1 MKGWKAGLMAI
12 LVGLGMAVL
21 VGCGGSKAPVKSTQ
35 QSISPLDMSAG
46 YGTVVL
52 SVQWSKGKGRVIP
65 EATER
70 IVARLKRSGMTL
82 FEKVIERGQTQVVFE
97 KVPVG
102 EWVLEAEA
110 WGSGEVVK
118 QLVHAK
124 GVVMAG
130 NQPVSGAQV
139 RLTVG
144 TQTYTATTDGQGK
157 FDFGLVEW
165 FWGGEL
171 RVTASGYPEWVGWVN
186 AFDFTRSSEGLV
198 VDMGSGGISRKR
210 QWTQEVVLA
219 SGATSFSLG
228 ANENKQVEVILASK
242 LTDLHV
248 TPSEIRLGVGSE
260 VEVAVQGKIE
270 QEAGWTP
277 NYVLLI
283 LVPLSGGKVNWQI
296 ADSSVAS
303 LSATSGL
310 SVTVRGLREGQT
322 TLTVTDT
329 ESGKSKQVRVEVTQD
344 VSTAKSIVQM
354 LRDFGM
360 TTKSTLESES
370 MNIHDTLIRL
380 AFPARIIG
388 DSLIGESPARY
399 REVQDEQGNLIL
411 QRVGDA
417 PDSKTWIVES
427 AVPGNEGLSLTVN
440 AEHDVNVFDPQN
452 IGRITFSVRSS
463 SQSSLRYD
471 GTLTFNSNSMS
482 GSVEIREDKILANFT
497 GNLAS
502 NSVQGNLQ
510 YQSDTLTFTGS
521 VSCNW
526 ENEEVLGFGSEW
538 SPVQISEV
546 PKGSFILQGNWTPKV
561 GRPAGVDLQMT
572 SNPQGNAP
580 HASIQLTINYGDQ
593 KLAGTITGTLDIKNN
608 QSYGF
613 KSGNLDMTHT
623 PSNFKVQVSWE
634 RGKPVS
640 GKIVTEKGQKV
651 ADIGEARNLGLPDL
665 GDVLIVKYSDKTF
678 ETLESVLPRSR
689 LGGK

>member
-1 MKGWKAGLMAI
+1 
-12 LVGLGMAVL
+12 
-21 VGCGGSKAPVKSTQ
+21 
-35 QSISPLDMSAG
+35 
-46 YGTVVL
+46 
-52 SVQWSKGKGRVIP
+52 
-65 EATER
+65 
-70 IVARLKRSGMTL
+70 MTL

-110 WGSGEVVK
+110 WGSGEVV
-118 QLVHAK
+118 VHAK
-124 GVVMAG
+124 GVVVAG

-139 RLTVG
+139 RLTVSYPEG

-157 FDFGLVEW
+157 FDLGLVEW

-171 RVTASGYPEWVGWVN
+171 RVTASGYPEWVGWVG

-198 VDMGSGGISRKR
+198 VDMGSGGSRKR

-277 NYVLLI
+277 NYVRLI

-296 ADSSVAS
+296 ADSSIAS

-572 SNPQGNAP
+572 SNPQGSAP
-580 HASIQLTINYGDQ
+580 HVSIQLTINYGDQ
-593 KLAGTITGTLDIKNN
+593 KLAGTIAGTLDIATVNGQQVSK
-608 QSYGF
+608 GF

-623 PSNFKVQVSWE
+623 PSNFKVQVS
-634 RGKPVS
+634 GQ
-640 GKIVTEKGQKV
+640 KGQAGTGTIKKADGTKV

-665 GDVLIVKYSDKTF
+665 GSAWIVKYADGTF

-689 LGGK
+689 LGRK

>member
-1 MKGWKAGLMAI
+1 
-12 LVGLGMAVL
+12 
-21 VGCGGSKAPVKSTQ
+21 
-35 QSISPLDMSAG
+35 
-46 YGTVVL
+46 
-52 SVQWSKGKGRVIP
+52 
-65 EATER
+65 
-70 IVARLKRSGMTL
+70 
-82 FEKVIERGQTQVVFE
+82 
-97 KVPVG
+97 
-102 EWVLEAEA
+102 
-110 WGSGEVVK
+110 
-118 QLVHAK
+118 
-124 GVVMAG
+124 
-130 NQPVSGAQV
+130 
-139 RLTVG
+139 
-144 TQTYTATTDGQGK
+144 
-157 FDFGLVEW
+157 
-165 FWGGEL
+165 
-171 RVTASGYPEWVGWVN
+171 
-186 AFDFTRSSEGLV
+186 
-198 VDMGSGGISRKR
+198 
-210 QWTQEVVLA
+210 
-219 SGATSFSLG
+219 
-228 ANENKQVEVILASK
+228 
-242 LTDLHV
+242 V

-277 NYVLLI
+277 NYVRLI

-296 ADSSVAS
+296 ADSSIAS

-572 SNPQGNAP
+572 SNPQGSAP
-580 HASIQLTINYGDQ
+580 HVSIQLTINYGDQ
-593 KLAGTITGTLDIKNN
+593 KLAGTIAGTLDIATVNGQQVSK
-608 QSYGF
+608 GF

-623 PSNFKVQVSWE
+623 PSNFKVQVS
-634 RGKPVS
+634 GQ
-640 GKIVTEKGQKV
+640 KGQAGTGTIKKADGTKV

-665 GDVLIVKYSDKTF
+665 GSAWIVKYADGTF

-689 LGGK
+689 LGRK

>member
-1 MKGWKAGLMAI
+1 
-12 LVGLGMAVL
+12 
-21 VGCGGSKAPVKSTQ
+21 
-35 QSISPLDMSAG
+35 MSAG
-46 YGTVVL
+46 YGTVTL
-52 SVQWSKGKGRVIP
+52 SVQWPKGKSRVIP

-110 WGSGEVVK
+110 WGYGEVVK

-139 RLTVG
+139 RLTVSYPEG

-157 FDFGLVEW
+157 FDLGLVEW
-165 FWGGEL
+165 FWGEL

-198 VDMGSGGISRKR
+198 VDMGGNGGISKKR

-270 QEAGWTP
+270 QEAGGTP

-427 AVPGNEGLSLTVN
+427 TVPGNEGLSLTVN

-580 HASIQLTINYGDQ
+580 HVSIQLTINYGDQ
-593 KLAGTITGTLDIKNN
+593 KLSGTITGTLDIKNN

-665 GDVLIVKYSDKTF
+665 GDALIVKYSDNTF

-689 LGGK
+689 LSRK

>member
-1 MKGWKAGLMAI
+1 L
-12 LVGLGMAVL
+12 
-21 VGCGGSKAPVKSTQ
+21 
-35 QSISPLDMSAG
+35 
-46 YGTVVL
+46 
-52 SVQWSKGKGRVIP
+52 
-65 EATER
+65 
-70 IVARLKRSGMTL
+70 
-82 FEKVIERGQTQVVFE
+82 
-97 KVPVG
+97 
-102 EWVLEAEA
+102 
-110 WGSGEVVK
+110 
-118 QLVHAK
+118 
-124 GVVMAG
+124 
-130 NQPVSGAQV
+130 
-139 RLTVG
+139 
-144 TQTYTATTDGQGK
+144 
-157 FDFGLVEW
+157 GLVEW

-171 RVTASGYPEWVGWVN
+171 RVTASGYPEWVGWVG

-198 VDMGSGGISRKR
+198 VDMRSGGISRKR
-210 QWTQEVVLA
+210 QWTQGVVLA

-270 QEAGWTP
+270 QEAGGTP
-277 NYVLLI
+277 NYVRLI

-427 AVPGNEGLSLTVN
+427 TVPGNEGLSLTVN

-561 GRPAGVDLQMT
+561 GRPAGIDLQMT

-580 HASIQLTINYGDQ
+580 HVSIQLTINYGDQ
-593 KLAGTITGTLDIKNN
+593 KLSGTIKGILDIATVNGQQVSK
-608 QSYGF
+608 GF

-665 GDVLIVKYSDKTF
+665 GNVLIVKYADGTF
-678 ETLESVLPRSR
+678 ETFLRP
-689 LGGK
+689 

>member
-1 MKGWKAGLMAI
+1 
-12 LVGLGMAVL
+12 
-21 VGCGGSKAPVKSTQ
+21 
-35 QSISPLDMSAG
+35 MSAG

-52 SVQWSKGKGRVIP
+52 SVQWSKGKSRVIP

-110 WGSGEVVK
+110 WGSGEVV
-118 QLVHAK
+118 VHAK

-157 FDFGLVEW
+157 FDLGLVKW

-171 RVTASGYPEWVGWVN
+171 RVTASGYPEWVGWVG

-198 VDMGSGGISRKR
+198 VDMGSGGSRKR

-296 ADSSVAS
+296 ADSSIAS

-329 ESGKSKQVRVEVTQD
+329 ESGKSKQVRVEVVTVGRFVVVDSTTRVGIPRAIVGLLLNEQLQDWTLTNAQGQFSFENIPPNAVFIAVAQGYKLTVVPATQQQ
-344 VSTAKSIVQM
+344 IM
-354 LRDFGM
+354 LE
-360 TTKSTLESES
+360 KKPPISNPVTLRGEVK
-370 MNIHDTLIRL
+370 NNGQGIPNVVIWADY
-380 AFPARIIG
+380 G
-388 DSLIGESPARY
+388 DEEAGEEEYA
-399 REVQDEQGNLIL
+399 VTDEQGRYSMQVPAQKSVAVMAVLAKGY
-411 QRVGDA
+411 QPTPGDKVA
-417 PDSKTWIVES
+417 IVQS
-427 AVPGNEGLSLTVN
+427 GQAGSIITVN
-440 AEHDVNVFDPQN
+440 FIVQN
-452 IGRITFSVRSS
+452 
-463 SQSSLRYD
+463 
-471 GTLTFNSNSMS
+471 
-482 GSVEIREDKILANFT
+482 
-497 GNLAS
+497 
-502 NSVQGNLQ
+502 
-510 YQSDTLTFTGS
+510 
-521 VSCNW
+521 
-526 ENEEVLGFGSEW
+526 GF
-538 SPVQISEV
+538 IV
-546 PKGSFILQGNWTPKV
+546 P
-561 GRPAGVDLQMT
+561 
-572 SNPQGNAP
+572 
-580 HASIQLTINYGDQ
+580 
-593 KLAGTITGTLDIKNN
+593 
-608 QSYGF
+608 
-613 KSGNLDMTHT
+613 
-623 PSNFKVQVSWE
+623 
-634 RGKPVS
+634 
-640 GKIVTEKGQKV
+640 
-651 ADIGEARNLGLPDL
+651 
-665 GDVLIVKYSDKTF
+665 
-678 ETLESVLPRSR
+678 ETLNQPPPSPPPSP
-689 LGGK
+689 GF

>member
-1 MKGWKAGLMAI
+1 
-12 LVGLGMAVL
+12 
-21 VGCGGSKAPVKSTQ
+21 
-35 QSISPLDMSAG
+35 
-46 YGTVVL
+46 
-52 SVQWSKGKGRVIP
+52 
-65 EATER
+65 
-70 IVARLKRSGMTL
+70 MTL
-82 FEKVIERGQTQVVFE
+82 FEKVIERGQAQVVFE

-110 WGSGEVVK
+110 WGSGEVV
-118 QLVHAK
+118 VHAK
-124 GVVMAG
+124 GVVVAG

-139 RLTVG
+139 RLTVSYPEG

-157 FDFGLVEW
+157 FDLGLVEW

-171 RVTASGYPEWVGWVN
+171 RVTASGYPEWVGWVG

-198 VDMGSGGISRKR
+198 VDMGSGGSRKR

-277 NYVLLI
+277 NYVRLI

-296 ADSSVAS
+296 ADSSIAS

-572 SNPQGNAP
+572 SNPQGSAP
-580 HASIQLTINYGDQ
+580 HVSIQLTINYGDQ
-593 KLAGTITGTLDIKNN
+593 KLAGTIAGTLDIATVNGQQVSK
-608 QSYGF
+608 GF

-623 PSNFKVQVSWE
+623 PSNFKVQVS
-634 RGKPVS
+634 GQ
-640 GKIVTEKGQKV
+640 KGQAGTGTIKKADGTKV

-665 GDVLIVKYSDKTF
+665 GSAWIVKYADGTF

-689 LGGK
+689 LGRK

>member
-1 MKGWKAGLMAI
+1 MKGWKVGLMAV

-46 YGTVVL
+46 YGTVTL
-52 SVQWSKGKGRVIP
+52 SVQWSKGKSRVVP

-70 IVARLKRSGMTL
+70 IVAWLKRSGMTL

-110 WGSGEVVK
+110 WGSGVVK

-157 FDFGLVEW
+157 FDLGLVEW
-165 FWGGEL
+165 FWDGEL
-171 RVTASGYPEWVGWVN
+171 RVTASGYPEWVGGVD
-186 AFDFTRSSEGLV
+186 ASDFTRSSEGLV

-270 QEAGWTP
+270 QEAGGTP
-277 NYVLLI
+277 NYVRLI

-370 MNIHDTLIRL
+370 MNIHDTLIRF

-593 KLAGTITGTLDIKNN
+593 KLSGTITGTLDIKNN

-665 GDVLIVKYSDKTF
+665 GDALIVKYSDNTF

-689 LGGK
+689 LSKK

>member
-12 LVGLGMAVL
+12 LVGLGMSAL

-46 YGTVVL
+46 YGTVTL
-52 SVQWSKGKGRVIP
+52 SVQWPKGKSRVVP

-110 WGSGEVVK
+110 WGSGVVK

-157 FDFGLVEW
+157 FDLGLVEW
-165 FWGGEL
+165 FWDGEL

-186 AFDFTRSSEGLV
+186 ASDFIRSSEGLV
-198 VDMGSGGISRKR
+198 VDMERGGISKKR

-228 ANENKQVEVILASK
+228 ANENKQVEVTLASK

-277 NYVLLI
+277 NYVRLI
-283 LVPLSGGKVNWQI
+283 LVPLSGGKVNWQV

-329 ESGKSKQVRVEVTQD
+329 ESGKSKQVRVEVVTVGRFVVVDSTTRVGIPRAIVGLGLNEELQDWTLTDAQGQFSFENIPPNAVFFAVAQGYKWAVVPATQQQ
-344 VSTAKSIVQM
+344 IM
-354 LRDFGM
+354 LEKKP
-360 TTKSTLESES
+360 TISNPVTLQGEVK
-370 MNIHDTLIRL
+370 NNGQGIPNVVIWADY
-380 AFPARIIG
+380 G
-388 DSLIGESPARY
+388 DEEAGEEEYA
-399 REVQDEQGNLIL
+399 VTDEQGRYSMQVPAQKSVAVMAVLARGY
-411 QRVGDA
+411 QPT
-417 PDSKTWIVES
+417 PDDKVAIVQS
-427 AVPGNEGLSLTVN
+427 GQAGSIITVN
-440 AEHDVNVFDPQN
+440 FIVQN
-452 IGRITFSVRSS
+452 
-463 SQSSLRYD
+463 
-471 GTLTFNSNSMS
+471 
-482 GSVEIREDKILANFT
+482 
-497 GNLAS
+497 
-502 NSVQGNLQ
+502 
-510 YQSDTLTFTGS
+510 
-521 VSCNW
+521 
-526 ENEEVLGFGSEW
+526 GF
-538 SPVQISEV
+538 IV
-546 PKGSFILQGNWTPKV
+546 P
-561 GRPAGVDLQMT
+561 
-572 SNPQGNAP
+572 
-580 HASIQLTINYGDQ
+580 
-593 KLAGTITGTLDIKNN
+593 
-608 QSYGF
+608 
-613 KSGNLDMTHT
+613 
-623 PSNFKVQVSWE
+623 
-634 RGKPVS
+634 
-640 GKIVTEKGQKV
+640 
-651 ADIGEARNLGLPDL
+651 
-665 GDVLIVKYSDKTF
+665 
-678 ETLESVLPRSR
+678 ETLNQPPPSP
-689 LGGK
+689 GF